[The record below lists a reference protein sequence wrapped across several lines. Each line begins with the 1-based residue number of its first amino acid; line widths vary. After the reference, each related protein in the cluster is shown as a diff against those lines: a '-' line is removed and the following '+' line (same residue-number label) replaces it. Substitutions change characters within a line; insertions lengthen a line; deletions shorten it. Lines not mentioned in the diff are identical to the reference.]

1 MADLTKFKYPRE
13 FLDMIRSPNKVT
25 KLHGASW
32 KLLEATGNYLNQQEA
47 ARNSLTRTKAG
58 KKLLDSFHFGTEAQR
73 SWTRTFDV

>member
-32 KLLEATGNYLNQQEA
+32 KLLEAIGNYLKQQEA
-47 ARNSLTRTKAG
+47 TRKPFIRTQAG
-58 KKLLDSFHFGTEAQR
+58 KKLLR
-73 SWTRTFDV
+73 